1 MSQKDFMLINKVS
14 EAKRKLCIDRTA
26 QNSLPWQRSEKASFF
41 LMRTTHVVKK
51 TANTLGC

>member
-1 MSQKDFMLINKVS
+1 MFQTIMLINKVS

-26 QNSLPWQRSEKASFF
+26 QNSLPRQRSEKASFF